1 MPGTQLLTGQVN
13 RVVHPKPAPDR
24 APKPSKKKTPKLRIG
39 ADGTA
44 VVRLTTHTTF
54 DETTGARLQ
63 TRGLPKTITDDASAP
78 RSVLGPGLEDAN
90 AAYVA
95 AVQAR
100 LAQTADLDKAE
111 NKARVKEKHLKGRV
125 KDRND
130 RLELEGSE
138 EDGSSDSGLSEEEE
152 SEGETDQS
160 DDDEEEEMDEDED
173 EEDEES
179 DEEFVSSSV
188 ATSSK
193 RRRTEDK
200 APSKR
205 RKREEVA
212 AVGSIPL
219 EAAEDAALRL
229 LRS

>member
-1 MPGTQLLTGQVN
+1 M
-13 RVVHPKPAPDR
+13 
-24 APKPSKKKTPKLRIG
+24 
-39 ADGTA
+39 
-44 VVRLTTHTTF
+44 
-54 DETTGARLQ
+54 
-63 TRGLPKTITDDASAP
+63 PKTITDDASAP

-212 AVGSIPL
+212 AVGSIHWKQPRM
-219 EAAEDAALRL
+219 LRCGFCAVDVSNTVL
-229 LRS
+229 LLSRYCVPRPPPRYSPVCLRVISKRVTC